1 MSDTPALPNKKIYKE
16 KPALGPISK
25 KIKEMKPE
33 KRQAQHHLAVVQA
46 VNEIDEF
53 TLWNVRV
60 VPTSPVHIDPV
71 SGFVEIRCFAFDAT
85 TGEEIPHMD
94 GRFQFVEPSLIVHD
108 GTFHKETVLVRGED
122 GEPRTEEQDVPNMIE
137 DVPEAI
143 RQQLVRLIRSAADL
157 PPEA

>member
-1 MSDTPALPNKKIYKE
+1 MSDTPALPDKKIYKE
-16 KPALGPISK
+16 KPELGPVSK

-94 GRFQFVEPSLIVHD
+94 GRFQFVEPSLVVPD
-108 GTFHKETVLVRGED
+108 GTFHKESVPVRGEN
-122 GEPRTEEQDVPNMIE
+122 GETLVVEQDVPNVVE
-137 DVPEAI
+137 DIPEAI
-143 RQQLVRLIRSAADL
+143 RRQLVRLIRSVAGMS
-157 PPEA
+157 PEV